1 MHSRKYFWGF
11 SNNEHKEGSKF
22 YCRSEQVGKLT
33 NIEFEIF
40 EKCWSKVFLKRTI
53 FIPFLLTNILP
64 QKVLKVPVT
73 LWHVAVTNFA
83 NLRKTNR
90 IRI

>member
-1 MHSRKYFWGF
+1 MHSKNYFWGF

-22 YCRSEQVGKLT
+22 YCRYEQVGKLT

-64 QKVLKVPVT
+64 QKVLT
-73 LWHVAVTNFA
+73 QSAGHTVACGSY
-83 NLRKTNR
+83 K
-90 IRI
+90 IC